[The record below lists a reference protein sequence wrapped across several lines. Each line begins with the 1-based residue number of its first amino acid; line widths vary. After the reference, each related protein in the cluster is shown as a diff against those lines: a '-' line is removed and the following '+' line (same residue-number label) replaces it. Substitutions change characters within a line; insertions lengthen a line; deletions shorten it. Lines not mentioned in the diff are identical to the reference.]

1 MKAVTGSHNTNN
13 IGSAIDVSSN
23 TIIASNN
30 GINFK
35 NSNSTKVGQPH
46 TGNLVGGPP
55 QGATMMTPKTH
66 LIGNNQN
73 KTHTSV
79 GAQQQPNFRQGS
91 QIHAQQVKG

>member
-35 NSNSTKVGQPH
+35 NCTSTKVGQPQIT
-46 TGNLVGGPP
+46 TGNLVGGVPP
-55 QGATMMTPKTH
+55 QGGTMMTPKTH
-66 LIGNNQN
+66 LIGSQG

-79 GAQQQPNFRQGS
+79 GAQQNPNFR
-91 QIHAQQVKG
+91 